1 MIHYILIESL
11 TRYPFN
17 NCPNHIVIEITVIK
31 TNTRF
36 IFTITFGPLCRLS
49 RVNRI
54 QRKIAPTIINGRKMR
69 QHQSQSDYL
78 LWKSRIAHRKTN

>member
-17 NCPNHIVIEITVIK
+17 NGANHIVIEIAVIK

-49 RVNRI
+49 RVN
-54 QRKIAPTIINGRKMR
+54 
-69 QHQSQSDYL
+69 
-78 LWKSRIAHRKTN
+78 